1 VPVGVLVV
9 DGAGLVHSADAA
21 ALATLLCDGSLVG
34 RSLLGPCSCP
44 SAVGLGPARGPV
56 SRLEELVQDGTQEQS
71 WLRHDGSPV
80 RVRVTSRSV
89 RLADGDGWVMSLTH
103 PGDRRTH
110 ALGDPAPTL
119 ERLLVDKAGEVLA
132 ALDTE
137 GRVVTVNEA
146 VATVLGCRRDAV
158 LGRRLWE
165 LADAGDASR
174 LRVLLQGLP
183 EDGRPVTAVFLLPD
197 PLDPGR
203 KVELTAWR
211 SEPPVGALVRL
222 RAVADPR
229 PRSRNGL
236 REEPGDGLGS
246 RTSFLSSLSH
256 ELRTPLN
263 AVLGFAQLLE
273 LDDLTE
279 AQSEAVQRI
288 LSSGRHMLT
297 LVSDTLAITSIAAD
311 RLPLSLDVHEL
322 GSLCEQTRALLAVQA
337 GEGSPRLS
345 ILIPEPVT
353 AHVDAGRV
361 QQILLNLVGNALK
374 YCGPDGEVVVH
385 VAAVGDRCVVRV
397 MDDGPGIPPAER
409 ERVFLPFERLARD
422 GDLPGSGLG
431 LPLARQLARAMGGDV
446 QLDQPVVGTGSCF
459 VVTLPLASNPH
470 ASPTGWALREDVHGE
485 LLYVE
490 DNDSNVRLV
499 ERLVQR
505 RPHVVLDVVGS
516 LAEARRRLADKRYD
530 AVLLDLH
537 LPDGRGEELLE
548 LDVATTFVVLTGD
561 RSGASRLSHGLGHRY
576 LTLEKPLDVEK
587 FLSTLDSV
595 LTVPVARRPPRGLI
609 PGPR

>member
-1 VPVGVLVV
+1 MPVGVLVV

-34 RSLLGPCSCP
+34 RPLLGPCSCP
-44 SAVGLGPARGPV
+44 SAVGLRPARGPV
-56 SRLEELVQDGTQEQS
+56 SRFEELVQDGTQEQS

-80 RVRVTSRSV
+80 QVRVTSRSV
-89 RLADGDGWVMSLTH
+89 RLADGDGWVIGLTH

-110 ALGDPAPTL
+110 AFGNPTPTL

-146 VATVLGCRRDAV
+146 VTTVLGCPRDAV

-165 LADAGDASR
+165 LAGAGDASR
-174 LRVLLQGLP
+174 MRVLLQGLP

-197 PLDPGR
+197 PLDVGR

-211 SEPPVGALVRL
+211 SKPPVGGLVRL
-222 RAVADPR
+222 RAVAEPR
-229 PRSRNGL
+229 PRRRNGL

-297 LVSDTLAITSIAAD
+297 LVSDTLDITSIAAD

-345 ILIPEPVT
+345 ILAPEPVT

-397 MDDGPGIPPAER
+397 VDNGPGIPPAER

-446 QLDQPVVGTGSCF
+446 QLEQPVVGTGACF
-459 VVTLPLASNPH
+459 VVTLPLASSPH
-470 ASPTGWALREDVHGE
+470 ASPAGWALREDVHGD

-505 RPHVVLDVVGS
+505 RPHVVLDVAGS
-516 LAEARRRLADKRYD
+516 LTEARRRLADKRYD

-561 RSGASRLSHGLGHRY
+561 RSGASRLSHGLGHRF

-595 LTVPVARRPPRGLI
+595 LTVPVARRPPQGLI